1 MTKSIRMKFFLT
13 ISLTLL
19 FYSTTTAQSTE
30 DSVKAA
36 VNNMFT
42 AMKNADSAGL
52 KNVFSETA
60 VLQTISRTKEGETMV
75 RTEVISEFVSFVGK
89 STKGDADEQISFG
102 AVHIDGALASVW
114 TPYQFYYKGKF
125 SHCGVNSFQL
135 VRIKGQWK
143 IQYIIDTRRKENCK

>member
-1 MTKSIRMKFFLT
+1 MTKSITLKFFLT
-13 ISLTLL
+13 LSLTLML
-19 FYSTTTAQSTE
+19 YSVIIAQSTE
-30 DSVKAA
+30 DSVKTA
-36 VNNMFT
+36 VNDMFT

-52 KNVFSETA
+52 KNIFSETA
-60 VLQTISRTKEGETMV
+60 VLQTIGRTKEGEIMI

-135 VRIKGQWK
+135 VRIKGEWK
-143 IQYIIDTRRKENCK
+143 IQYIIDTRRKDNCK

>member
-1 MTKSIRMKFFLT
+1 MTKSIKMKFFLT
-13 ISLTLL
+13 ISLTVM
-19 FYSTTTAQSTE
+19 FYSSITAQSTE
-30 DSVKAA
+30 DSVKTA
-36 VNNMFT
+36 VNNMFA

-75 RTEVISEFVSFVGK
+75 RTEVISEFISFVGK

-102 AVHIDGALASVW
+102 AVHIDGALAGVW

-143 IQYIIDTRRKENCK
+143 IQYIIDTRRKENCQ